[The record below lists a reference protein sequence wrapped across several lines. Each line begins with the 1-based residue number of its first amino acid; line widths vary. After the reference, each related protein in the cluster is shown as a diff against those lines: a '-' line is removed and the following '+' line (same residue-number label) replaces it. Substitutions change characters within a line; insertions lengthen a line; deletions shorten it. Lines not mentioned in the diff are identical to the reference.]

1 MMLLMILLTTTT
13 AWANDA
19 VTYIDMNG
27 KTQTVTEYTEVTSSM
42 TADGSGDIVWSSGTY
57 VVKSD
62 VTLNG
67 RVGYSYTNINLIV
80 CDGAT
85 LTVNGNSY
93 GAFSSNTFNIYA
105 QSNGTGVVKA
115 KKKIQCNQLNIAGG
129 TVTLD
134 ADGDSNALCIYYEG
148 NGLTVNGGDV
158 TIQNNSGEG
167 TINLNIA
174 GSVTL
179 NGGKLTVTNSTENS
193 KGAFDGNGDNTVNF
207 NGGTAEIN
215 GDIFSCRNINLN
227 GGNVTVNGSIISADG
242 YTVTYYFASTTDS
255 YEVKS
260 FSTHLASWATRTV
273 QVADGI
279 TFLCNGNS
287 YSGMLSDEDITAI
300 SGETMAP
307 VAALQLDDDADNT
320 DVIAKCNG
328 ATGLSVTLRD
338 RTLYK
343 DGYWNTLC
351 LPFDVDDFS
360 GTPLAGATVKE
371 LDVTGTYDTDK
382 HTGLD
387 GTTLYLYFKNAT
399 SITAGKPYIVKW
411 ASGENI
417 TDPEFTGVTID
428 KTNRDVAFTGGSF
441 KGTYKKT
448 VYETEDQSILFLG
461 EKNQLHWP
469 DANASLGAFRAYFDL
484 AGAPAREFKLNFDG
498 EGTQTGISHTE
509 ITDITEKAD
518 AWYTVNGVKLSG
530 VPTTKGL
537 YIHGGR
543 KVIVK

>member
-1 MMLLMILLTTTT
+1 MGVNPSQ
-13 AWANDA
+13 A
-19 VTYIDMNG
+19 
-27 KTQTVTEYTEVTSSM
+27 K
-42 TADGSGDIVWSSGTY
+42 TY

-85 LTVNGNSY
+85 LTVNGNGY

-115 KKKIQCNQLNIAGG
+115 KKRIECKQLNIAGG

-134 ADGDSNALCIYYEG
+134 ADGDSNALHIDYEG

-167 TINLNIA
+167 TIDLGHA

-193 KGAFDGNGDNTVNF
+193 KGAFEGNGNNTVNF

-215 GDIFSCRNINLN
+215 GDIFYCRNINLN
-227 GGNVTVNGSIISADG
+227 GGNVTVNGSIYSYDG

-255 YEVKS
+255 YKVKS
-260 FSTHLASWATRTV
+260 FSTYLGPDKTRTV

-387 GTTLYLYFKNAT
+387 GTTLYLYFKDAA
-399 SITAGKPYIVKW
+399 SITAGKPYIIRWGTPESNPNTTLV
-411 ASGENI
+411 S
-417 TDPEFTGVTID
+417 PEFTGVTID

-448 VYETEDQSILFLG
+448 EYETEDQSILFLD
-461 EKNQLHWP
+461 EENQLHWP
-469 DANASLGAFRAYFDL
+469 DANASLGAFRAFFDL
-484 AGAPAREFKLNFDG
+484 GSGNAREFKLNFDG

-509 ITDITEKAD
+509 ITDITERAD